1 MTDRTVVFL
10 MIVDEIVLAVLPQ
23 RFAND
28 FSDLEA
34 HSLSVKMSSR
44 QVPDK
49 ETALQMQS
57 R

>member
-10 MIVDEIVLAVLPQ
+10 MIGDEIVLAVLSE

-28 FSDLEA
+28 FNDLEA
-34 HSLSVKMSSR
+34 RSLSLKMSSR